1 MTLARSRVERSFRV
15 SNESLRVSA
24 RGPALFSVS
33 AAQGGDDAA
42 KLEKLWRRVLVLLD
56 HFEETE
62 MRDGRHVRIGTVAA
76 GQEHVLIF
84 AEIQN
89 SKSII
94 SLQI

>member
-1 MTLARSRVERSFRV
+1 
-15 SNESLRVSA
+15 
-24 RGPALFSVS
+24 
-33 AAQGGDDAA
+33 
-42 KLEKLWRRVLVLLD
+42 VLVLLD

-94 SLQI
+94 SAQI